1 MACFENGT
9 VIELPARATVRMPEM
24 RGTTLRVTKGSLWIT
39 QHEDSRDV
47 VLRPG
52 DTWVIERDGLT
63 LLEAQSDASFCVMG
77 RHLDMV
83 IARAQDRRSTQHWGH
98 RIADRIASA
107 LPLAT
112 RKWAPYY

>member
-1 MACFENGT
+1 MGCFETGT
-9 VIELPARATVRMPEM
+9 VINLPTRATVRMPDM
-24 RGTTLRVTKGSLWIT
+24 RGTTLRVTKGSVWIT

-77 RHLDMV
+77 REIDVV
-83 IARAQDRRSTQHWGH
+83 IGGARSRRSTQRWGH
-98 RIADRIASA
+98 RIAARIEHLFPAFE
-107 LPLAT
+107 
-112 RKWAPYY
+112 RKWIPYY